1 MNIINAKVHYSFF
14 LIFSH
19 SSPSSSFLYSASSSD
34 YYIFFSPS
42 VLSSFVSILYI
53 LIFFPSF
60 QFSFLLIFFILI
72 LAHLLHSFIYPLR
85 LAILSSFH
93 SKSRHLPCLFYP
105 FSFLPIL
112 SILFLSPFYLLFT
125 LSPVLFLSYLIPSH
139 CIPSFSSSYSRCSI
153 FFSP

>member
-42 VLSSFVSILYI
+42 VLSFFVSILYI

-93 SKSRHLPCLFYP
+93 PQPCPFPFLSYP
-105 FSFLPIL
+105 FSLYPIL
-112 SILFLSPFYLLFT
+112 FIILLSLFYLLFT
-125 LSPVLFLSYLIPSH
+125 LSPVPFLVILR
-139 CIPSFSSSYSRCSI
+139 SRRHVKG
-153 FFSP
+153 